1 MKNNAVIKYI
11 LYLLQGVFIGV
22 GAILPGISGGV
33 LCVAFGIYEPM
44 MELLTHPFR
53 GLRKNYKMFI
63 PIILGAMIGFILL
76 AKAVELLFASFASVS
91 LMLFL
96 GLISGTL
103 PELFKTSEKSDAKKS
118 WTPFILALVLA
129 YFFFHLLEN
138 SVSTT
143 VSPSFWSFLFC
154 GLVWGLS
161 LIIPGLS
168 SSSILIYLGLYE
180 PMTAGIGSFDLGVLI
195 PLFLGIGASALLLAR
210 LVNLL
215 FRKQYAV
222 MSRIVLG
229 FVIASSLKIVP
240 ATFASPVELIVALLC
255 FAAGF
260 AVARGMDVVR
270 QRQEKSMERGEE
282 TPPEAPAEEPKTEEP
297 KTEEPSESGSV

>member
-1 MKNNAVIKYI
+1 MKKNAVIKTV
-11 LYLLQGVFIGV
+11 LYLLQGMFVGV

-53 GLRKNYKMFI
+53 ALKKNYKMFI
-63 PIILGAMIGFILL
+63 PIILGAMVGFVLL
-76 AKAVELLFASFASVS
+76 AKAVELLFTTFASIS

-96 GLISGTL
+96 GLICGTL
-103 PELFKTSEKSDAKKS
+103 PALFKVSEKSDAKKS
-118 WTPFILALVLA
+118 WTPFILALALA
-129 YFFFHLLEN
+129 YFFFHILEN

-143 VSPSFWSFLFC
+143 IAPSFLSFLFC

-180 PMTAGIGSFDLGVLI
+180 PMTAGIAAFDFSVLI

-210 LVNLL
+210 LVNMLYQ
-215 FRKQYAV
+215 KQYAV
-222 MSRIVLG
+222 MSRVVLG

-240 ATFASPVELIVALLC
+240 STFDGPLTLCIALLC
-255 FAAGF
+255 FAVGF
-260 AVARGMDVVR
+260 AVSRGMDLVR
-270 QRQEKSMERGEE
+270 ARQEKSS
-282 TPPEAPAEEPKTEEP
+282 TDEACT
-297 KTEEPSESGSV
+297 SVDAD